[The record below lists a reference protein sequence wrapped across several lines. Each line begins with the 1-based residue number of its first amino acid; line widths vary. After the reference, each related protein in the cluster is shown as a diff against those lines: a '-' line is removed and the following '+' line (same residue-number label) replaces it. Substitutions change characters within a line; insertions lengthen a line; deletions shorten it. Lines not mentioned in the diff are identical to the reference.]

1 LNSACSNLPPCHPAR
16 EQILDHLE
24 VVIVKNAVQNRQSEE
39 LLIARAR
46 GGSSEAFTDLVFLH
60 SPQTYRV
67 SLTILRNHADAE
79 DNVQDVF
86 YKAYK
91 NIHRFEGRSRFSSWL
106 VRITVNEALMKIRSR
121 QSERLVFRID
131 IPRPEREHSAVLEI
145 EDDRPDP
152 ERQFIT
158 SELAARAFHGLHPLL
173 RHMFTLHAAG
183 GWTHRELAGAIGITV
198 STAKSRIFRARAQMQ
213 QRLHAHC

>member
-1 LNSACSNLPPCHPAR
+1 MKKTTQNL
-16 EQILDHLE
+16 
-24 VVIVKNAVQNRQSEE
+24 QSEE
-39 LLIARAR
+39 SLVTRAR
-46 GGSSEAFTDLVFLH
+46 GGSSDALAELACLH
-60 SPQTYRV
+60 SPQIYRV

-86 YKAYK
+86 CKAHK

-106 VRITVNEALMKIRSR
+106 VRIAVNEALMKIRSR
-121 QSERLVFRID
+121 RSERMVFHVD
-131 IPRPEREHSAVLEI
+131 MPRPEGEYSPLLEI

-152 ERQFIT
+152 ERQYMT
-158 SELAARAFHGLHPLL
+158 SELAARAFHGLRPLL
-173 RHMFTLHAAG
+173 RQMFTLHAAG

-213 QRLHAHC
+213 HRLNAHC

>member
-1 LNSACSNLPPCHPAR
+1 
-16 EQILDHLE
+16 
-24 VVIVKNAVQNRQSEE
+24 VKNAVQNRQSEE

-46 GGSSEAFTDLVFLH
+46 GGSSEAFTDLVCLH
-60 SPQTYRV
+60 SSLTYRV

-121 QSERLVFRID
+121 QSERMVFHID
-131 IPRPEREHSAVLEI
+131 MLRPEREHSPVMEI
-145 EDDRPDP
+145 EDGRPDP

>member
-1 LNSACSNLPPCHPAR
+1 M
-16 EQILDHLE
+16 
-24 VVIVKNAVQNRQSEE
+24 KNAAQNRQSEE

-46 GGSSEAFTDLVFLH
+46 GGSSEAFTKLVFLH
-60 SPQTYRV
+60 SPQIYRV

-131 IPRPEREHSAVLEI
+131 IPRPEGEHSAVLEI

-152 ERQFIT
+152 ERQYIT
-158 SELAARAFHGLHPLL
+158 SELAATAFHGLHPLL

-213 QRLHAHC
+213 QRLHAHY

>member
-1 LNSACSNLPPCHPAR
+1 
-16 EQILDHLE
+16 
-24 VVIVKNAVQNRQSEE
+24 VKNAAQNRQSEE

-46 GGSSEAFTDLVFLH
+46 GGSSEAFTKLVFLH
-60 SPQTYRV
+60 SPQIYRV

-86 YKAYK
+86 YKVYK

-131 IPRPEREHSAVLEI
+131 IPRPEGEHSAVLEI

-152 ERQFIT
+152 ERQYIT
-158 SELAARAFHGLHPLL
+158 SELAATAFHGLHPLL

-213 QRLHAHC
+213 QRLHAHY

>member
-1 LNSACSNLPPCHPAR
+1 MKSA
-16 EQILDHLE
+16 D
-24 VVIVKNAVQNRQSEE
+24 QNQQSEE

-46 GGSSEAFTDLVFLH
+46 CGNSEAFTELVCLH
-60 SPQTYRV
+60 SPQIYRV

-86 YKAYK
+86 CKAYK
-91 NIHRFEGRSRFSSWL
+91 NMHRFEGRSRFFSWL
-106 VRITVNEALMKIRSR
+106 VRITINEALMKIRRR
-121 QSERLVFRID
+121 QSERMVFYVD
-131 IPRPEREHSAVLEI
+131 MPRLEGEDSAVLEI

-152 ERQFIT
+152 ERQYIS
-158 SELAARAFHGLHPLL
+158 SELAARALHGLHPLL
-173 RHMFTLHAAG
+173 RQMFTLRAAG
-183 GWTHRELAGAIGITV
+183 GWTYRELAGAIGITV

>member
-1 LNSACSNLPPCHPAR
+1 M
-16 EQILDHLE
+16 
-24 VVIVKNAVQNRQSEE
+24 KNAAQNRQSEE

-46 GGSSEAFTDLVFLH
+46 GGSSEAFTKLVFLH
-60 SPQTYRV
+60 SPQIYRV

-86 YKAYK
+86 YKVYK

-131 IPRPEREHSAVLEI
+131 IPRPEGEHSAVLEI

-152 ERQFIT
+152 ERQYIT
-158 SELAARAFHGLHPLL
+158 SELAATAFHGLHPLL

-213 QRLHAHC
+213 QRLHAHY

>member
-1 LNSACSNLPPCHPAR
+1 
-16 EQILDHLE
+16 
-24 VVIVKNAVQNRQSEE
+24 VKSTAQNQQSEE

-46 GGSSEAFTDLVFLH
+46 GGDSEAFTELVCLH
-60 SPQTYRV
+60 SPQMYRV

-86 YKAYK
+86 YKACK

-106 VRITVNEALMKIRSR
+106 ARITVNEALMKIRSR
-121 QSERLVFRID
+121 QSERMVFHID
-131 IPRPEREHSAVLEI
+131 MPRPECEHGPVLEI

-152 ERQFIT
+152 ERQYIT
-158 SELAARAFHGLHPLL
+158 SELAATAFHGLLPLL
-173 RHMFTLHAAG
+173 RQMFTLHAAG

-213 QRLHAHC
+213 QRLQAHC